1 MTSPDMTPTE
11 SAVAEIWTEL
21 LGQAPPSTHDDF
33 FELGGQSLTMVQFLA
48 RVEEQ
53 YGVELPI
60 DVLFASGF
68 TVAEVAKAIDEGRL
82 DAVGDEELAELLKQ
96 LEGMSDEEI
105 SELLSEDA

>member
-1 MTSPDMTPTE
+1 MTPTE

-21 LGQAPPSTHDDF
+21 LGQAPPSVDDDF

-53 YGVELPI
+53 FGVELPI

-68 TVAEVAKAIDEGRL
+68 TVAEASKAIDQGRIA
-82 DAVGDEELAELLKQ
+82 AVDDDELAALLKQ
-96 LEGMSDEEI
+96 LDGMSDDEI
-105 SELLSEDA
+105 NELLADNA

>member
-1 MTSPDMTPTE
+1 MTPTE
-11 SAVAEIWTEL
+11 SAVTEIWTEL
-21 LGQAPPSTHDDF
+21 LGQAPPTPHDDF

-60 DVLFASGF
+60 DVLFTSGF
-68 TVAEVAKAIDEGRL
+68 TVAEVAKAIDQGRL
-82 DAVGDEELAELLKQ
+82 DAVGEEELAELLKQ

>member
-1 MTSPDMTPTE
+1 MTPTE
-11 SAVAEIWTEL
+11 SAVTEIWTEL
-21 LGQAPPSTHDDF
+21 LGQAPPTTHDDF

-60 DVLFASGF
+60 DVLFTSGF
-68 TVAEVAKAIDEGRL
+68 TVAEVARAIDQGRL
-82 DAVGDEELAELLKQ
+82 EAVGEEELAELLKH
-96 LEGMSDEEI
+96 LEGMSDDEI